1 MLASNLVGGMAATGC
16 FCMVA
21 SGQCDAVGALSG
33 TTTSRV
39 VAIAWLDSVNSDVTL
54 LCAAFIASFDTI
66 ELRELSGTTFDF
78 STWKTCWFAAGRA
91 HTANVKSFVYT
102 DSINE

>member
-1 MLASNLVGGMAATGC
+1 MASNLVGGMAATGC

-33 TTTSRV
+33 TTTSLV

-78 STWKTCWFAAGRA
+78 STWKTWLPVHGLRRGELIRHCYVFRL
-91 HTANVKSFVYT
+91 YR
-102 DSINE
+102 